1 MKLVR
6 FQYKDKVYKGILEG
20 DRISADGVVS
30 RLEDVLLLPPA
41 VPSKIVSVGLNY
53 VDHAK
58 ELDMAVPDEP
68 ILFIKPSTAV
78 IGPRESILYPASS
91 QRVDYE
97 AELGIVIK
105 DTARYVS
112 AEEAASYIEGYT
124 CVNDVTARDLQ
135 EKDGQWSRA
144 KSFDTFAPIG
154 PWIETDLDP
163 ADLGIRSF
171 LNGELKQDSRTSRF
185 IFNVPQLVEFISAVM
200 TLLPGDIIS
209 TGTPPGVGSMEPGD
223 EITIEIEG
231 IGRLVNK
238 VAMGSGG

>member
-58 ELDMAVPDEP
+58 ELDMDVPDEP

-78 IGPRESILYPASS
+78 IGPRDTILYPASS

-154 PWIETDLDP
+154 PWVETDLDP

>member
-1 MKLVR
+1 M
-6 FQYKDKVYKGILEG
+6 YKGILEG